1 MKNCSIFAAHYV
13 LDGGRIRLYAAGIFY
28 ALALLAIYGFATP
41 CGALMRPLPSR
52 CSATGSAEPF
62 FYFPP
67 QQTILSVMHYTEK
80 IATGKKHSTPAST
93 PDCESVNQLS
103 QLNLLPNAQDVTQS
117 NEHGDNVYGQNAQ
130 ANRVQEN
137 YGVTGISGTGHTIN
151 IYQYPK
157 ELVELLKKVGL

>member
-1 MKNCSIFAAHYV
+1 MTGTMKDY
-13 LDGGRIRLYAAGIFY
+13 
-28 ALALLAIYGFATP
+28 
-41 CGALMRPLPSR
+41 
-52 CSATGSAEPF
+52 SA
-62 FYFPP
+62 
-67 QQTILSVMHYTEK
+67 V
-80 IATGKKHSTPAST
+80 KHSSRNVT

-103 QLNLLPNAQDVTQS
+103 QLNLLPNAQDVTQN

-157 ELVELLKKVGL
+157 ELVELLKKLQGGVL